1 MKKLSIIALVLFAFI
16 SCTST
21 KEAST
26 TEKKEETKQPT
37 NTVTPERSSRGYEVK

>member
-1 MKKLSIIALVLFAFI
+1 MKKLSIVFLLFAFI

-21 KEAST
+21 KDAST

>member
-1 MKKLSIIALVLFAFI
+1 MKKLSIVFVLLTFI

-21 KEAST
+21 KDAST